1 MDTAFVF
8 SDFLTDDTTKAL
20 LAVAEMPC
28 NREPRGKLDAL
39 ITLYVHFSQ
48 IKQLCQ
54 RSAQINPSLY
64 GPSNTWL
71 NEALWR
77 IPVADQEVVDARFP
91 HFQRAT
97 SESER
102 RYNGLLN
109 IIEARESLGAKLKDP
124 DPRLLP
130 AFVQK
135 NVIPIIQRNS
145 IFDALY
151 LPAVSRTVFRKPYL
165 TQKGYVGLGHE
176 GMRIGDLVCILQGG
190 PVPFLLRKTE
200 RGEYVF
206 VSDTY
211 VHGIMDG
218 ECMKTKPELEGVRLV

>member
-1 MDTAFVF
+1 MDSVFSF

-20 LAVAEMPC
+20 LAVAEMPA
-28 NREPRGKLDAL
+28 PRKKFDAM

-64 GPSNTWL
+64 GPSDTWL

-77 IPVADQEVVDARFP
+77 IPVADQEAVDIYFP

-102 RYNGLLN
+102 RYNDLLN
-109 IIEARESLGAKLKDP
+109 NIKAWELLVARLKEI
-124 DPRLLP
+124 DPRAVF
-130 AFVQK
+130 AFIDK
-135 NVIPIIQRNS
+135 NVVPIIQQNL
-145 IFDALY
+145 IFDVLY
-151 LPAVSRTVFRKPYL
+151 SSAADRTVSRKPYL
-165 TQKGYVGLGHE
+165 TQKRYVGLGHE

-190 PVPFLLRKTE
+190 PVPFLLRRTG
-200 RGEYVF
+200 RGEYVL
-206 VSDTY
+206 VGDTY
-211 VHGIMDG
+211 VYRSMDR
-218 ECMKTKPELEGVRLV
+218 EFMKTKPESEVFRLK